1 MFYKTSHY
9 LIYTTKTIPCSHKKK
24 LTQVPIIKRK
34 KKLSKKKSHYTHES
48 RMMTLLYI
56 LYKCISCTVYSKLI
70 DFCESDLQPLKR
82 LA

>member
-24 LTQVPIIKRK
+24 TTPSPYYKKK

-56 LYKCISCTVYSKLI
+56 LYKRNDMSTT
-70 DFCESDLQPLKR
+70 FLQHFYNKS
-82 LA
+82 